1 MRKRI
6 VVFLVA
12 LFLVAVPLLLAQPK
26 KIVVVGLSAD
36 DIQELQK
43 ANPNVRIVPG
53 LPPEQAGVTPVTP
66 DAPTAN
72 TQRQELLREVADA
85 DAFIGGPT
93 REVLQ
98 AAKKLKWVQV
108 LSAGVENYQYPELMN
123 SDIVL
128 TNGKKIASPGI
139 ADHAMA
145 MLLSLTRKMTH
156 FIAVRPKEEWVR
168 DDYAL
173 LELKGKTALVIGVGG
188 IGSNV
193 ARRAWAFDMKVIG
206 VDIQQMNPTPFVERF
221 VYPDRLDEVL
231 PQADVVFMCVPH
243 TPKSEGMMGPG
254 QFKLMKKGSY
264 FIAVSRGKTYSLNGL
279 VEALDS
285 KRLAGAG
292 VDVTDPEP
300 LPKGHALWKFD
311 NVIITP
317 HIATQGDGE
326 IPRRM
331 VMIQE
336 NVARFANGEQLIN
349 VVNKREGF

>member
-1 MRKRI
+1 MRKLI
-6 VVFLVA
+6 FV
-12 LFLVAVPLLLAQPK
+12 FLVAVPLLVAQSK
-26 KIVVVGLSAD
+26 KIVVVGLNAS
-36 DIQELQK
+36 DIQQLQK
-43 ANPNVRIVPG
+43 ANPGVRIVPG

-66 DAPTAN
+66 DAPTADA
-72 TQRQELLREVADA
+72 QRQELLREVADA

-98 AAKKLKWVQV
+98 AAKNLKWVQV

-123 SDIVL
+123 SGILL

-156 FIAVRPKEEWVR
+156 FIAVRPNEEWVR
-168 DDYAL
+168 EDYSL
-173 LELKGKTALVIGVGG
+173 LELKDKTAVVIGVGG

-221 VYPDRLDEVL
+221 VYPDRLNEVL

-243 TPKSEGMMGPG
+243 TKNSEGMMGAE
-254 QFKLMKKGSY
+254 QFKLMKKGSF

-279 VEALDS
+279 VEGLDS
-285 KRLAGAG
+285 KRLEGAG

-300 LPKGHALWKFD
+300 LPKGHPLWKFD

-317 HIATQGDGE
+317 HIATQCDGE

-331 VMIQE
+331 AMIQE
-336 NVARFANGEQLIN
+336 NVARFAKGEQLIN
-349 VVNKREGF
+349 VVNKQEGF

>member
-1 MRKRI
+1 MKKLI
-6 VVFLVA
+6 CL
-12 LFLVAVPLLLAQPK
+12 LFIAVPLLLGQTK
-26 KIVVVGLSAD
+26 KIVVVGFNASDLE
-36 DIQELQK
+36 ELRK
-43 ANPNVRIVPG
+43 ASPDVRIVPG
-53 LPPEQAGVTPVTP
+53 LPPQQAGVTPVTP
-66 DAPTAN
+66 DAPTADA
-72 TQRQELLREVADA
+72 QRKELLQHVADA

-93 REVLQ
+93 REVIQ
-98 AAKKLKWVQV
+98 AGKNLKWVQV
-108 LSAGVENYQYPELMN
+108 LSAGVENYQYPELIN
-123 SDIVL
+123 SDIIL

-139 ADHAMA
+139 ADHAFA
-145 MLLSLTRKMTH
+145 MLLGLTRKMTQ
-156 FIAVRPKEEWVR
+156 FIAMRPKEEWIR
-168 DDYAL
+168 EDYAL
-173 LELKGKTALVIGVGG
+173 LELKDKTAVVIGVGG

-221 VYPDRLDEVL
+221 VYPDQLDEVL

-243 TPKSEGMMGPG
+243 TPKSEGMMGPQ
-254 QFKLMKKGSY
+254 QFKLMKQGSF

-285 KRLAGAG
+285 KRVAGAG

-300 LPKGHALWKFD
+300 LPKGHALWKFE

-331 VMIQE
+331 VMIKE
-336 NVARFANGEQLIN
+336 NIARFAKGEKLIN
-349 VVNKREGF
+349 LVDKQEGF

>member
-1 MRKRI
+1 MKKLL
-6 VVFLVA
+6 VVFL
-12 LFLVAVPLLLAQPK
+12 LAVPLLLAQSK
-26 KIVVVGLSAD
+26 KVVVIGLSAS

-66 DAPTAN
+66 DAPTADA
-72 TQRQELLREVADA
+72 QRKELLREVADA

-98 AAKKLKWVQV
+98 AAKKLQWVQV
-108 LSAGVENYQYPELMN
+108 LSAGVESYQYPELMN
-123 SDIVL
+123 SNIQL

-139 ADHAMA
+139 ADHAFA
-145 MLLSLTRKMTH
+145 MLLGLTRKMTH
-156 FIAVRPKEEWVR
+156 FISVRPKEEWVR
-168 DDYAL
+168 EDYAL
-173 LELKGKTALVIGVGG
+173 LELKGKTAVVIGVGG

-221 VYPDRLDEVL
+221 VYPDRLNEVL

-243 TPKSEGMMGPG
+243 TKKSEGMMGAE
-254 QFKLMKKGSY
+254 QFKLMKKGSF
-264 FIAVSRGKTYSLNGL
+264 FIAVSRGKTYSLSGL
-279 VEALDS
+279 VEGLDS
-285 KRLAGAG
+285 QRLAGAG

-300 LPKGHALWKFD
+300 LPKGHPLWKFE

-331 VMIQE
+331 AMIKE
-336 NVARFANGEQLIN
+336 NVARFARGEQLIN
-349 VVNKREGF
+349 LVDKQEGF

>member
-1 MRKRI
+1 MRKLI
-6 VVFLVA
+6 FV
-12 LFLVAVPLLLAQPK
+12 FLVAVPLLVAQSK
-26 KIVVVGLSAD
+26 KIVVVGLNAS
-36 DIQELQK
+36 DIQQLQK
-43 ANPNVRIVPG
+43 ANPGVRIVPG

-66 DAPTAN
+66 DAPTADA
-72 TQRQELLREVADA
+72 QRQELLREVADA

-98 AAKKLKWVQV
+98 AAKNLKWVQV

-123 SDIVL
+123 SGILL

-156 FIAVRPKEEWVR
+156 FIAVRPNEEWVR
-168 DDYAL
+168 EDYSL
-173 LELKGKTALVIGVGG
+173 LELKDKTAVVIGVGG

-221 VYPDRLDEVL
+221 VYPDRLNEVL

-243 TPKSEGMMGPG
+243 TKNSEGMMGAE
-254 QFKLMKKGSY
+254 QFKLMKKGSF

-279 VEALDS
+279 VEGLDS

-300 LPKGHALWKFD
+300 LPKGHPLWKFD

-317 HIATQGDGE
+317 HIATQCDGE

-331 VMIQE
+331 AMIQE
-336 NVARFANGEQLIN
+336 NVARFAKGEQLIN
-349 VVNKREGF
+349 VVNKLEGF